1 MAFKLKMCFLQANEL
16 TDFLFKRCFAFKHA
30 SQDDKIFHSYKRK
43 PKKYTS
49 KSFPWVFQQPTRVT
63 TATKGLESERIRTR
77 NYYITNCPYQCY
89 NA

>member
-1 MAFKLKMCFLQANEL
+1 MAFKLMCFLQANKL
-16 TDFLFKRCFAFKHA
+16 RDFLFKRCFAFKHA
-30 SQDDKIFHSYKRK
+30 SQDDKIFHYYKRK

-77 NYYITNCPYQCY
+77 NY
-89 NA
+89 